1 MPAKKQPSKP
11 RTSAKK
17 KAGRGCPGATC
28 SASWLP
34 IETAPRDG
42 TDIIVGFDSASVWIV
57 HVAWWRELEDW
68 MRDDPEWSEEDVGW
82 WSYVN
87 HSVTQEKLEG
97 HRTPTHWMPLP
108 SLPNVKVRDRSGSGT
123 PPQNQPPKLP

>member
-1 MPAKKQPSKP
+1 MKTINQPSKP
-11 RTSAKK
+11 EDSPEQKT
-17 KAGRGCPGATC
+17 GEGCSGATC

-42 TDIIVGFDSASVWIV
+42 TDIIVGFDSTSVWVV

-68 MRDDPEWSEEDVGW
+68 MRDDPQWSEEDVGW
-82 WSYVN
+82 WSYTK

-108 SLPNVKVRDRSGSGT
+108 SLPNAKHIHPES
-123 PPQNQPPKLP
+123 KA